1 METAQRT
8 RVWIPI
14 IHVHAKGAWLLA
26 YNSRLRKQRQEIPQ
40 SNLAMETDHSS
51 KLWV

>member
-1 METAQRT
+1 MAQRT
-8 RVWIPI
+8 RVWIPRA
-14 IHVHAKGAWLLA
+14 HVHAKGAWPPA

-40 SNLAMETDHSS
+40 SDLAMETNHSS